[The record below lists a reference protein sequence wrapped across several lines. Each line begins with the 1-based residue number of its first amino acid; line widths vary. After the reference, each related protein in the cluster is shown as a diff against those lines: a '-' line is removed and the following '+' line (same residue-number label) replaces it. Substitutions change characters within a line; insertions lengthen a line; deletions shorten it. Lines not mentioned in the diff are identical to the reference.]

1 MHKKSYRDVA
11 SQLYAARGK
20 IKSSAA
26 KELAPPPPLVGQ
38 ILFFITIK

>member
-20 IKSSAA
+20 IKRKA